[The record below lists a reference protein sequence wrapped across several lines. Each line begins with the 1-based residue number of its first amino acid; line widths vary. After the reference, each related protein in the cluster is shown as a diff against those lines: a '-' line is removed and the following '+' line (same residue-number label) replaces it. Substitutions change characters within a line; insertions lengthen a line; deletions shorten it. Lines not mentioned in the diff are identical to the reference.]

1 MTHKHGPVYQLKTCV
16 DCAAAL
22 IRSARPNRI
31 QQEKHIHF
39 LTRYRGWDREVLIN
53 HLRATNV

>member
-1 MTHKHGPVYQLKTCV
+1 MTHKHGPVYQLKTCI

-22 IRSARPNRI
+22 IRSARPNRKLQDTRI
-31 QQEKHIHF
+31 YF